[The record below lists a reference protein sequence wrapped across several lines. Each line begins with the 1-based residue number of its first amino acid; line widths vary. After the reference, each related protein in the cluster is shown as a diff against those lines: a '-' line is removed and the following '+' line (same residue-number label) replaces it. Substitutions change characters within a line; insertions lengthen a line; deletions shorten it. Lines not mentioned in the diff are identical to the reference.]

1 MGEQSL
7 GRPKVTGRGH
17 FSRVISGL
25 LIIGRLIEGGL
36 LIV

>member
-1 MGEQSL
+1 MGEQS
-7 GRPKVTGRGH
+7 GRPKVGGGH

-25 LIIGRLIEGGL
+25 LIIGRLIEGGR